1 MEKMFAAMMERCMGG
16 LSEED
21 RQKFAACFGKA
32 DRKPCCGGEDMQA
45 MMARMKSCCGM
56 AGMTPSAA
64 RDGEASK

>member
-21 RQKFAACFGKA
+21 RQRFASCFGKA
-32 DRKPCCGGEDMQA
+32 DGKPCYGREDMQA

-56 AGMTPSAA
+56 AGVMPSAA
-64 RDGEASK
+64 GNGEASK